1 MPGWSSNT
9 GWVATGFSFP
19 LWKGAVGRRGG
30 IDMASTSI
38 GAATQRRNE
47 YPVPSTMRAWVLGG
61 PEELSMVE
69 KQVPKPGPAEVL
81 VRVDAIAVC
90 ATDIEIMKHGLP
102 AMVEG
107 ELPFNKNFTIG
118 HEYMGTIVRLGPSV
132 DEFHIETGSRSWYMP
147 GAAAALAAAR
157 VCIRRALTT
166 V

>member
-1 MPGWSSNT
+1 
-9 GWVATGFSFP
+9 
-19 LWKGAVGRRGG
+19 
-30 IDMASTSI
+30 
-38 GAATQRRNE
+38 
-47 YPVPSTMRAWVLGG
+47 MRAWVLGG

-132 DEFHIETGSRSWYMP
+132 DEFHIETGSRSRYMP

-166 V
+166 VFRRKDIVRTASRPTAVLPNIRSTMSTRWFISPTRCRMRRRH